1 MEIHEV
7 NQTKST
13 SPGMTGS
20 VISFP
25 ERGPWGDSKW
35 RGNASGHVYRSLFEQ
50 VRPQVF
56 VDPMVGSGT
65 SVEVA
70 REMGIEAYGLDLH
83 QGFNAVSM
91 DILNHVGKPADLV
104 ISHPPYGGMIKYTGP
119 GGMWGDKADPGDLSH
134 CADDA
139 EFHEKMQMV
148 LLNQRRATRP
158 GGYYGTL
165 IGDWRRGG
173 VYTSYQAE
181 MIARMPTNE
190 LAAVIIK
197 TQHNCVSDTKTYGAM
212 KLPRILHEY
221 LLIWEKRSVSA
232 VVLLSTLV
240 KEQGARVSGTWK
252 NIVRLVLQGL
262 GGRATLDK
270 LYAAIAAAAPERLAE
285 NHHWREKVRQTL
297 QLHTDLF
304 RNEARGLWAVA

>member
-1 MEIHEV
+1 MEFHTM
-7 NQTKST
+7 NRPKTTK
-13 SPGMTGS
+13 PGMAGS
-20 VISFP
+20 VISYP
-25 ERGPWGDSKW
+25 DRGPWGDSKW

-50 VRPQVF
+50 LRPQVF

-91 DILNHVGKPADLV
+91 DILSHVGKHADLC

-119 GGMWGDKADPGDLSH
+119 GGMWGSEPDAGDLSH
-134 CADDA
+134 CANDA

-165 IGDWRRGG
+165 IGDWRRNG

-181 MIARMPTNE
+181 MIARMPADE

-197 TQHNCVSDTKTYGAM
+197 TQHNCVSDAKSYGAM

-232 VVLLSTLV
+232 VVLLSTMV
-240 KEQGARVSGTWK
+240 KEQAARVSGTWK
-252 NIVRLVLQGL
+252 NIVRCVLQGL
-262 GGRATLDK
+262 GGRATLDR
-270 LYAAIAAAAPERLAE
+270 LYAAIAAAAPERLAT
-285 NHHWREKVRQTL
+285 NPHWRDKVRQTL

-304 RNEARGLWAVA
+304 RNEARGLWAIA